1 MRAVFA
7 FMVTVLSVVA
17 LSHKPAVS
25 QAYPSRPVTII
36 VPFAAGGP
44 LDTLARMMSDRLGA
58 ELGQSVVVENQAGA
72 GGSTGV
78 GHVARATADG
88 YTLCFG
94 NWSTHVINA
103 SVYNLTY
110 DLTKDLV
117 PVALLTSNPQLI
129 VARKSLPARTLPE
142 LIAWLKENNANLGT
156 AGFGSASHASGLF
169 LQQRAGVNLAFV
181 HYQGGGPALRDVLGG
196 HVDLMFDQ
204 VSTSL
209 PYAQDGQLKVF
220 AVTADHRLA
229 IAPDIPTVDEAGLSG
244 FYISVW
250 NGVWA
255 PKGTPPDIVAR
266 LAAALSRTLDDEALA
281 SKLTALGQQIPDKP
295 KRSPQALA
303 ALQQEELRKWSPII
317 ESAKFK

>member
-1 MRAVFA
+1 MRAAFA
-7 FMVTVLSVVA
+7 FAATLLSVVA
-17 LSHKPAVS
+17 LSCKPAVS
-25 QAYPSRPVTII
+25 QAYPSRPITIV

-58 ELGQSVVVENQAGA
+58 ELGQNVVIENQAGA

-78 GHVARATADG
+78 GHVARAVADG

-103 SVYNLTY
+103 SVYNLSY

-129 VARKSLPARTLPE
+129 VARKSLPARTLTE
-142 LIAWLKENNANLGT
+142 LIAWLKENDANFGT
-156 AGFGSASHASGLF
+156 AGVGSAGHASGLF
-169 LQQRAGVNLAFV
+169 LQQRTGAKLTFV

-196 HVDLMFDQ
+196 HLDLMFDQ

-209 PYAQDGQLKVF
+209 PYAQEGQLKAF
-220 AVTADHRLA
+220 AVTADQRLA
-229 IAPDIPTVDEAGLSG
+229 IAPDIPTVDEAGLPG

-255 PKGTPPDIVAR
+255 PKGTPPDIVAK
-266 LAAALSRTLDDEALA
+266 LAAAFSRALDDESLA
-281 SKLTALGQQIPDKP
+281 KRLTTLGQQIADKP
-295 KRSPQALA
+295 RRSPEALA
-303 ALQQEELRKWSPII
+303 ALQLAELAKWTPII
-317 ESAKFK
+317 GSAKFK

>member
-1 MRAVFA
+1 MRAIIAFA
-7 FMVTVLSVVA
+7 ATVLSVVA
-17 LSHKPAVS
+17 LSHGPAVS
-25 QAYPSRPVTII
+25 QVYPSRPITII

-44 LDTLARMMSDRLGA
+44 LDTLARMMSDRLVA
-58 ELGQSVVVENQAGA
+58 ELGQSIVIENQPGA

-78 GHVARATADG
+78 GHAARATADG

-103 SVYNLTY
+103 SVYSLSY

-129 VARKSLPARTLPE
+129 VARKSLPARTLTE
-142 LIAWLKENNANLGT
+142 LIAWLKDNNANLGT
-156 AGFGSASHASGLF
+156 AGVGSASHASGLF
-169 LQQRAGVNLAFV
+169 LEQRTGAKLAFV

-196 HVDLMFDQ
+196 HVDFMFDQ

-209 PYAQDGQLKVF
+209 PFARDGQLKVF
-220 AVTADHRLA
+220 AVTTDRRLA
-229 IAPDIPTVDEAGLSG
+229 IAPDIPTVDEAGLPG

-255 PKGTPPDIVAR
+255 PKGTPPEIVAK
-266 LAAALSRTLDDEALA
+266 LAAAFSRALDDETLVR
-281 SKLTALGQQIPDKP
+281 KLTALGQQITDKP
-295 KRSPQALA
+295 KRSPDALA
-303 ALQQEELRKWSPII
+303 ALQLAELAKWSPII
-317 ESAKFK
+317 GSAKFK

>member
-1 MRAVFA
+1 MHAVFVFVA
-7 FMVTVLSVVA
+7 TVLSVVA

-25 QAYPSRPVTII
+25 QVYPSRPITIV

-44 LDTLARMMSDRLGA
+44 LDTLARMMSGRLGA
-58 ELGQSVVVENQAGA
+58 ELGQSVVIENQAGA

-78 GHVARATADG
+78 GHVARANADG

-103 SVYNLTY
+103 SVYNLSY
-110 DLTKDLV
+110 DLTRDLV

-129 VARKSLPARTLPE
+129 VARKSLPARTLTE

-156 AGFGSASHASGLF
+156 AGVGSASHASGLL
-169 LQQRAGVNLAFV
+169 LQQRTGAKFALV
-181 HYQGGGPALRDVLGG
+181 HYQGGAPALRDVLGG

-229 IAPDIPTVDEAGLSG
+229 IAPDIPTVDEAGLPG

-255 PKGTPPDIVAR
+255 PKGTPADIVAK
-266 LAAALSRTLDDEALA
+266 LAAAFSRTLDDETVAR
-281 SKLTALGQQIPDKP
+281 KLTALGQQIADKP
-295 KRSPQALA
+295 KRSPEALA
-303 ALQQEELRKWSPII
+303 ALQMAELAKWSPII
-317 ESAKFK
+317 GSVKFK